1 MIVRI
6 QLRSPGRAVAA
17 ALVLASTACMPRLAP
32 LAGAPVPTS
41 KLQRASLAPGHRKLV
56 FTWELDDR
64 EMSGRGDGAAR
75 IASPDTAR
83 LDFILAGGYGSGAAV
98 LIGDAVQTPPNVT
111 GGDLIRRLIPPPPM
125 LWAALGRTA
134 LPNLPDTVI
143 RVEGTTLRAD
153 VGRPVAWRLTFH
165 GDTLF
170 RAERVDGG
178 RVAEWVERSDSAH
191 IRYRNEGSRRSLKL
205 TITRSDE
212 VPGFDSSIWR
222 FDR

>member
-1 MIVRI
+1 MRPRRIV
-6 QLRSPGRAVAA
+6 LG
-17 ALVLASTACMPRLAP
+17 ALVLVAACMPRLSPLVGIPAP
-32 LAGAPVPTS
+32 ANRLP
-41 KLQRASLAPGHRKLV
+41 RATLAPGHRKLV
-56 FTWELDDR
+56 FNWELEDR
-64 EMSGRGDGAAR
+64 EMSGRGEGAAR

-83 LDFILAGGYGSGAAV
+83 LDFVLAGGFGSGAAV
-98 LIGDAVQTPPNVT
+98 LIGDAVQTPSNVT
-111 GGDLIRRLIPPPPM
+111 GGDLIRRLVPPPPM

-153 VGRPVAWRLTFH
+153 LGRPVAWRLTFH
-165 GDTLF
+165 GDTLV
-170 RAERVDGG
+170 RAERVEGG

-191 IRYRNEGSRRSLKL
+191 IRYRNEGSRRSLRL

-212 VPGFDSSIWR
+212 VPGFDASIWR